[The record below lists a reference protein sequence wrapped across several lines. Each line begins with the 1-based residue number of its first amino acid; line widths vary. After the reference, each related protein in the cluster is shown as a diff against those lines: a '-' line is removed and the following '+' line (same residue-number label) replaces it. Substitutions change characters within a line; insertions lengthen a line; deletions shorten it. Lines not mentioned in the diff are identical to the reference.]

1 MCSSPDLIDEVVS
14 VPSWFDGF
22 EILLYFFP
30 GFVGGILLRR
40 FQPKYL
46 SSWDTGAT
54 LGLKV
59 TLYLILFS
67 MGWRLASDPR
77 ITASLGLLGAQA
89 LTFAAITAASSIAAV
104 YILYSLFPRASRAEP
119 GLMVPPGIESARSGR
134 ALGSSGTAAYL
145 KNLKGPFIMLLAVIA
160 GGITSFLL
168 GIWQADL
175 PGSLQVGDFATWVL
189 KIMLICVGLSM
200 GLSDLAVLRSIRQPL
215 FLLLP
220 VVTALASI
228 GGGFLAAMIWGMSP
242 AQGGALSGGF
252 GWYSLSAVLIA
263 DAGHEMLGAAAFL
276 SNLFREAIAI
286 LSIGFLQAA
295 GKPLAG
301 ISAAGATSMDVC
313 LPPIALHKHGYYT
326 APSVYHGFVLS
337 LLVPVVVPVFLSM
350 L

>member
-1 MCSSPDLIDEVVS
+1 MPA
-14 VPSWFDGF
+14 WFDGF

-30 GFVGGILLRR
+30 GLFAGMALRHFQKAKILV
-40 FQPKYL
+40 FDKA
-46 SSWDTGAT
+46 AT
-54 LGLKV
+54 LGLKI

-89 LTFAAITAASSIAAV
+89 FTFAAITASTSVLAV
-104 YILYSLFPRASRAEP
+104 LLLYRIFPNKVHLDS
-119 GLMVPPGIESARSGR
+119 MVIRSGPDKVSVPELNSARGFQ
-134 ALGSSGTAAYL
+134 GYL
-145 KNLKGPFIMLLAVIA
+145 KNLKGPMIMLLVVIL
-160 GGITSFLL
+160 GGLFFLL
-168 GIWQADL
+168 MNLYKFSQVTGL
-175 PGSLQVGDFATWVL
+175 PVGDFATWVL

-215 FLLLP
+215 FLALP
-220 VVTALASI
+220 LVTALASI
-228 GGGFLAAMIWGMSP
+228 GGGLLAAMLWGMSP

-263 DAGHEMLGAAAFL
+263 DAGHDVLGATAFL
-276 SNLFREAIAI
+276 ANLFREALAI

-313 LPPIALHKHGYYT
+313 LPPIALHKHGIYT

-337 LLVPVVVPVFLSM
+337 LLVPLIVPIFLAM